1 MMDRTPL
8 SDGPLGRRRARQLED
23 EVEQLTARVDA
34 LVEAVRRMA
43 PLHYRSPLMPEN
55 SLSSALH
62 DARRR

>member
-1 MMDRTPL
+1 M
-8 SDGPLGRRRARQLED
+8 GRRRARQLED
-23 EVEQLTARVDA
+23 EVEQLTARLDA
-34 LVEAVRRMA
+34 LVEAVSRMA

>member
-1 MMDRTPL
+1 MDRIPL
-8 SDGPLGRRRARQLED
+8 RDGPVGRRRVRQLED

-34 LVEAVRRMA
+34 LVEAVSRMA
-43 PLHYRSPLMPEN
+43 RQHYRYPLMPEN

>member
-1 MMDRTPL
+1 MDRASLRDAPV
-8 SDGPLGRRRARQLED
+8 GRRRVRQLEE

-34 LVEAVRRMA
+34 LVEAVSRMA
-43 PLHYRSPLMPEN
+43 RLHHRSPLMPEN

>member
-1 MMDRTPL
+1 MGL
-8 SDGPLGRRRARQLED
+8 RRVGQLED

-34 LVEAVRRMA
+34 LVEAVSRMA
-43 PLHYRSPLMPEN
+43 RQHYRYPLMPEN